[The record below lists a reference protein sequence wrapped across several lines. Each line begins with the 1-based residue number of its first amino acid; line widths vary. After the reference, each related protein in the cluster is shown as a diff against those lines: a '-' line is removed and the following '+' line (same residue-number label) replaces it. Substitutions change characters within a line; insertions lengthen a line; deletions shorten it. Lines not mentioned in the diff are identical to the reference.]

1 MGKKYEQLMASMQAE
16 LEGDDKPVETNTT
29 VENTSPE
36 PEPQPDPTPAPA
48 PDPTP
53 APTED
58 KPAEDKPE
66 DKPAVEDKPADD
78 KPAEHRDI
86 PDDPVKRAEF
96 AFRRQLGKQKDKYE
110 AELKNRDEK
119 YEKLLKEIEELKK
132 SSKPEEPMK
141 TRADF
146 DDDEDFI
153 KYLLDTG
160 MKQGFA
166 KRDEEEAKKAAERA
180 EAEKKKAA
188 EEQEIRESQAAWLR
202 NVSDAF
208 GEDKVRANKFL
219 SDIQYANEHGLGEI
233 LDNCPVASDYLMH
246 DPMGPVVFDKVIH
259 DKETFNRVFDMRRLT
274 PMNIFYQLKKVE
286 EELANPA
293 PAVTEPAPAPAPTK
307 PAMPH
312 LGKPGRQA
320 AGSSMTNNDMFSDPK
335 AVKKWLR
342 EQRR

>member
-1 MGKKYEQLMASMQAE
+1 MGAKYEKLMASMQAE
-16 LEGDDKPVETNTT
+16 LDGTKPDETTT
-29 VENTSPE
+29 TVVENTTTEPE
-36 PEPQPDPTPAPA
+36 PEKHDEPDPAPNPAPDPAPA
-48 PDPTP
+48 PDDDKPDDKP
-53 APTED
+53 AED
-58 KPAEDKPE
+58 KPAEDKP
-66 DKPAVEDKPADD
+66 AT
-78 KPAEHRDI
+78 EHRDI

-96 AFRRQLGKQKDKYE
+96 AFKRQLSKNKEKYE

-132 SSKPEEPMK
+132 ASKPEEPMK

-153 KYLLDTG
+153 KYLLETG

-166 KRDEEEAKKAAERA
+166 KRDEEEAKRAAERA

-188 EEQEIRESQAAWLR
+188 EEAEIRESQAAWLR
-202 NVSDAF
+202 NVGEAF
-208 GEDKVRANKFL
+208 GEDKARANKFL

-259 DKETFNRVFDMRRLT
+259 DKDTFNRVFDMRRLT

-293 PAVTEPAPAPAPTK
+293 PAVTGPTPAPAK
-307 PAMPH
+307 PNMPH

-320 AGSSMTNNDMFSDPK
+320 AGSGMTNNDMFSDPK
-335 AVKKWLR
+335 AIKKWLR
-342 EQRR
+342 EQRH

>member
-16 LEGDDKPVETNTT
+16 LDGTPAPTETTTT
-29 VENTSPE
+29 VVDTPPVDTSTAQDDTP
-36 PEPQPDPTPAPA
+36 PDPT

-66 DKPAVEDKPADD
+66 DKPAAEDKRAED

-96 AFRRQLGKQKDKYE
+96 AFKRQLNKNKEKYE

-132 SSKPEEPMK
+132 ASKPEEPMK

-166 KRDEEEAKKAAERA
+166 KRDEEEAKRAAERA

-202 NVSDAF
+202 NVGEAF
-208 GEDKVRANKFL
+208 GEDKARANKFL

-293 PAVTEPAPAPAPTK
+293 PAVTEPAPATAK

-320 AGSSMTNNDMFSDPK
+320 AGSSMTNNDMFSDNK

>member
-1 MGKKYEQLMASMQAE
+1 MGAKYEKLMASMQAE
-16 LEGDDKPVETNTT
+16 LEGDDKPTETTTT
-29 VENTSPE
+29 VVDTPPADTSTAQDDTP
-36 PEPQPDPTPAPA
+36 PDPAPNPA
-48 PDPTP
+48 PDPAP
-53 APTED
+53 ATDDDKPGDDKPDD
-58 KPAEDKPE
+58 KPAEDKP
-66 DKPAVEDKPADD
+66 AQ
-78 KPAEHRDI
+78 EHRDI

-96 AFRRQLGKQKDKYE
+96 AFKRQLQKKDEKHAKELADRDAKY
-110 AELKNRDEK
+110 AELEK
-119 YEKLLKEIEELKK
+119 KFADLEKKLTPKE
-132 SSKPEEPMK
+132 PVK
-141 TRADF
+141 TREDF

-153 KYLLDTG
+153 KYLLETG

-208 GEDKVRANKFL
+208 GDDKARANKFL

-259 DKETFNRVFDMRRLT
+259 DKDTFNRVFDMRRLT

-286 EELANPA
+286 EELSNPA
-293 PAVTEPAPAPAPTK
+293 PAVTEPNPAPAK
-307 PAMPH
+307 PNMPH

-342 EQRR
+342 EQRH

>member
-1 MGKKYEQLMASMQAE
+1 MGAKYEKLMASMQAE
-16 LEGDDKPVETNTT
+16 LDGTKPDETTTTTTAVEDTVVTTPPTDDTVEDKPGEDKGTPPA
-29 VENTSPE
+29 EDKPAE
-36 PEPQPDPTPAPA
+36 PPA
-48 PDPTP
+48 PD
-53 APTED
+53 D
-58 KPAEDKPE
+58 KPAEDKP
-66 DKPAVEDKPADD
+66 AT
-78 KPAEHRDI
+78 EHRDI

-96 AFRRQLGKQKDKYE
+96 AFKRQLNKNKEKYE
-110 AELKNRDEK
+110 KELRDRDDK

-160 MKQGFA
+160 MQKGFA
-166 KRDEEEAKKAAERA
+166 KRDEEEAKRAAERA

-188 EEQEIRESQAAWLR
+188 EEAEIRESQAAWLR
-202 NVSDAF
+202 NVGEAF
-208 GEDKVRANKFL
+208 GEDKARANKFL
-219 SDIQYANEHGLGEI
+219 NDIQYANDHGLGEI

-246 DPMGPVVFDKVIH
+246 DPMGPAVFDKVIH
-259 DKETFNRVFDMRRLT
+259 DKDTFNRVFDMRRLT

-286 EELANPA
+286 EELSNPA
-293 PAVTEPAPAPAPTK
+293 PAVTEPAPAPAK
-307 PAMPH
+307 PNMPH

>member
-1 MGKKYEQLMASMQAE
+1 MGQKYEKLMASMQAE
-16 LEGDDKPVETNTT
+16 LDGTKPEETTTTTTEDTVVDTPPVED
-29 VENTSPE
+29 SA
-36 PEPQPDPTPAPA
+36 D
-48 PDPTP
+48 
-53 APTED
+53 D
-58 KPAEDKPE
+58 KPAEDRDTPPVD
-66 DKPAVEDKPADD
+66 DKPADDRPVDDKPTDDKPTDD

-96 AFRRQLGKQKDKYE
+96 AFRRQLNKNKEKYE
-110 AELKNRDEK
+110 RELKERDDK
-119 YEKLLKEIEELKK
+119 YEKLMKEVEELKK
-132 SSKPEEPMK
+132 ASKPEEPMK

-146 DDDEDFI
+146 EDDEEFI
-153 KYLLDTG
+153 KYLLETG

-166 KRDEEEAKKAAERA
+166 KRDEEEAKRAAERA

-188 EEQEIRESQAAWLR
+188 EEQEIRETQAAWLR
-202 NVSDAF
+202 NVGEAF
-208 GEDKVRANKFL
+208 GDDKARANKFL
-219 SDIQYANEHGLGEI
+219 GDIQYANEHGLGEI

-246 DPMGPVVFDKVIH
+246 DPMGPLVFDKVIH
-259 DKETFNRVFDMRRLT
+259 DKDTFNRVFDMRRLT

-293 PAVTEPAPAPAPTK
+293 PAVTDPAPAPAK
-307 PAMPH
+307 PPMPH

-335 AVKKWLR
+335 AVKRWLR

>member
-1 MGKKYEQLMASMQAE
+1 MGQKYEKLMASMQAE
-16 LEGDDKPVETNTT
+16 LDGTQPEETKP

-36 PEPQPDPTPAPA
+36 PEPEPEPEPDPAPA
-48 PDPTP
+48 PEPEKHDEPEPEPNP
-53 APTED
+53 APAPAPAPEPD
-58 KPAEDKPE
+58 KHEP
-66 DKPAVEDKPADD
+66 
-78 KPAEHRDI
+78 EHRDI

-96 AFRRQLGKQKDKYE
+96 AFKRQLSKNKEKYE

-132 SSKPEEPMK
+132 ASKPEEPMK

-153 KYLLDTG
+153 KYLLETG

-166 KRDEEEAKKAAERA
+166 KRDEEEAKRAAERA
-180 EAEKKKAA
+180 EAEKKRKA
-188 EEQEIRESQAAWLR
+188 EEEELRQEQAAWLR
-202 NVSDAF
+202 NVDDAF
-208 GEDKVRANKFL
+208 GNDKAKSNKFL
-219 SDIQYANEHGLGEI
+219 NDIQYANEHGLGEI

-259 DKETFNRVFDMRRLT
+259 DKATFDRVFDMRRLS

-286 EELANPA
+286 EEIMHPA
-293 PAVTEPAPAPAPTK
+293 PAGEPAPEPAK

-342 EQRR
+342 EHR

>member
-1 MGKKYEQLMASMQAE
+1 MGAKYEKLMASMQAE
-16 LEGDDKPVETNTT
+16 LDGTKPDETTTTTTTAEDTVVTTPPTEDTVDDKPGEDKGTPPVDDK
-29 VENTSPE
+29 PAE
-36 PEPQPDPTPAPA
+36 PPA
-48 PDPTP
+48 PD
-53 APTED
+53 D
-58 KPAEDKPE
+58 KPAEDKP
-66 DKPAVEDKPADD
+66 AT
-78 KPAEHRDI
+78 EHRDI

-96 AFRRQLGKQKDKYE
+96 AFKRQLSKNKEKYE

-132 SSKPEEPMK
+132 ASKPEEPMK

-153 KYLLDTG
+153 KYLLETG

-166 KRDEEEAKKAAERA
+166 KRDEEEAKRAAERA

-202 NVSDAF
+202 NVGEAF
-208 GEDKVRANKFL
+208 GEDKARANKFL

-293 PAVTEPAPAPAPTK
+293 PAVTEPAPAK
-307 PAMPH
+307 PNMPH

-320 AGSSMTNNDMFSDPK
+320 AGSGMTNNDMFSDPK
-335 AVKKWLR
+335 AIKKWLR
-342 EQRR
+342 EQRH